1 MLNSKQNNHG
11 LQLIFVKHTF
21 VFTFVLSLFFN
32 NCISYSLWA
41 TPYADYT
48 NKRLAILELQGEI
61 GTIQQKQIWTDYV
74 RSVAI
79 NLLKTEGILVID
91 RDQFKVLLDP
101 QKSLSDCTDL
111 CAAEMARELG
121 AHWSLSGTL
130 SKMSFEQAQDM
141 MVTFK
146 LHDASGTLLGVKQ
159 SHFSKKKDMTK
170 YLDKMTRSLLIQN
183 LVSKQV
189 DSASHEDELQEENLP
204 EKEFNVDESKTLK
217 RLRLKQSTLVKTRSG
232 LLCISPLIKTQEYEA
247 CVQQGVCTA
256 RPQWGNCRSKTD
268 EPVTCVNLQQ
278 ALLYSQWKASSLPSL
293 SSLKALFAQ
302 TKLRPKVFEWTSP
315 VLLSSSEKL
324 KVWQETLIKL
334 NDRELKTYPKQ
345 GLAQSKHTR
354 EQNQIIPKKYP
365 PAFQVSH
372 LSFRIATQ
380 DLSKCKS
387 L

>member
-1 MLNSKQNNHG
+1 MLNSKQNSHG

-32 NCISYSLWA
+32 NCISHSLWA
-41 TPYADYT
+41 NPYADYT

-79 NLLKTEGILVID
+79 NLLKSEGILVID

-101 QKSLSDCTDL
+101 QKSLSDCTEL

-130 SKMSFEQAQDM
+130 SKMSFDQVQDM

-146 LHDASGTLLGVKQ
+146 LHDASGTLLGVQQ
-159 SHFSKKKDMTK
+159 SHFSEKKDMTK
-170 YLDKMTRSLLIQN
+170 YLGKMTRSLLVQN
-183 LVSKQV
+183 LVPKQV
-189 DSASHEDELQEENLP
+189 NSVSHEDELKQANRQER
-204 EKEFNVDESKTLK
+204 KVKVDESNAPKQPG
-217 RLRLKQSTLVKTRSG
+217 LKQSTLVKTRSSS
-232 LLCISPLIKTQEYEA
+232 LCISPLVKTQEYEA

-256 RPQWGNCRSKTD
+256 RPQWGNCQSKTD

-302 TKLRPKVFEWTSP
+302 TKLRQKVFEWTSP
-315 VLLSSSEKL
+315 IPLSSSKKL
-324 KVWQETLIKL
+324 KVWQENLIKL

-345 GLAQSKHTR
+345 GTARGKRTGER
-354 EQNQIIPKKYP
+354 VQITPKKYP
-365 PAFQVSH
+365 PAFQVGH